1 MRLDFSRLLKQWTF
15 SCPHYHQQGALKKC
29 VRRVFVSESR
39 YKLMESSPN
48 LHGGAPLPVNAQTVL
63 IFDKKPG
70 EKHHLAPIVHLP
82 SIDILNNAQEKVE
95 DEEDIFKTL
104 LRTATINP
112 AGSKEWL
119 GESATSD
126 QLADWERRREAS
138 NKGERLL
145 VDRVRDQYLI
155 LEKMLDEALCQ
166 KIKDEE
172 KRKREET
179 KMRLKA
185 NVVPCTCCCEV
196 VALCV
201 FLPCFHMVLCEK
213 CADKGN
219 LCILRYNADLIVSV
233 CPTCRNAIE
242 ARTLGVDMANV

>member
-1 MRLDFSRLLKQWTF
+1 
-15 SCPHYHQQGALKKC
+15 
-29 VRRVFVSESR
+29 
-39 YKLMESSPN
+39 MESSPN
-48 LHGGAPLPVNAQTVL
+48 LHGGAPLPVNAQTVV
-63 IFDKKPG
+63 IYDKKPN
-70 EKHHLAPIVHLP
+70 EESNPAPIVHFP
-82 SIDILNNAQEKVE
+82 FIDNSNIAQEHVE

-104 LRTATINP
+104 YRTTTVNQ

-119 GESATSD
+119 GESATHD
-126 QLADWERRREAS
+126 QLAHWERRKEES
-138 NKGERLL
+138 DKGERLL

-172 KRKREET
+172 QRKREET

-196 VALCV
+196 IALCV

-213 CADKGN
+213 CAEKGICPFGDVVLIWQSVFVRRAGN
-219 LCILRYNADLIVSV
+219 PLR
-233 CPTCRNAIE
+233 
-242 ARTLGVDMANV
+242 

>member
-1 MRLDFSRLLKQWTF
+1 MRLDFSRLLKQWIF

-39 YKLMESSPN
+39 FKLMESSPN
-48 LHGGAPLPVNAQTVL
+48 LHGGGPLPVNVQTVVMY
-63 IFDKKPG
+63 DKKHNKEPSPT
-70 EKHHLAPIVHLP
+70 PIVHFP
-82 SIDILNNAQEKVE
+82 SIENLNTAQEQVE

-104 LRTATINP
+104 YRAGTINQ

-119 GESATSD
+119 GESATDD
-126 QLADWERRREAS
+126 QLADWERKKEQSA
-138 NKGERLL
+138 KGERLL
-145 VDRVRDQYLI
+145 IDRVRDQYLI

-172 KRKREET
+172 QRKREET

-196 VALCV
+196 IALCV

-213 CADKGN
+213 CAEKGI
-219 LCILRYNADLIVSV
+219 CAF
-233 CPTCRNAIE
+233 
-242 ARTLGVDMANV
+242 